1 MARKS
6 KNETTVTDEEVAP
19 EVASA
24 PVKEKKSKKEKKDKK
39 EKKEKKEKK
48 DKDKKS
54 KKEKKDKKKSKAVE
68 EPAEAVPESTPSD
81 EVETE
86 PVAEDAAPTE
96 EAPTVVAQLQT
107 STDEAVTAALEAA
120 SSHASAMKN
129 LVSTLRALQRALT
142 KERRETSKVLVKAVK
157 TSSKRKRKKGGNP
170 GGFNKPVPLSEPL
183 CDFLGV
189 DHGTEKPRTE
199 VTRALVA
206 YIKEKELQNPEE
218 RKQVLPDAKLKS
230 LLNCGDDDK
239 VTFFN
244 LQSYMKYHFL
254 KRDPET
260 NEVLPYSPATSS

>member
-6 KNETTVTDEEVAP
+6 KKETTVTEEEVVDPAP
-19 EVASA
+19 K
-24 PVKEKKSKKEKKDKK
+24 KEKKSKKDK
-39 EKKEKKEKK
+39 
-48 DKDKKS
+48 KDKKS
-54 KKEKKDKKKSKAVE
+54 KKEKKAKKEKSVVE
-68 EPAEAVPESTPSD
+68 EEAVPAPAPV
-81 EVETE
+81 VEE
-86 PVAEDAAPTE
+86 AEDVASNEDAPSNE
-96 EAPTVVAQLQT
+96 EASPNDDAPSVVDQLQVN
-107 STDEAVTAALEAA
+107 TDEALALALESANTQYN
-120 SSHASAMKN
+120 AMKN
-129 LVSTLRALQRALT
+129 LVSTLRTLQRALT
-142 KERRETSKVLVKAVK
+142 KERREGVKALAKAFK

-189 DHGTEKPRTE
+189 EHGTEKPRTE

-218 RKQVLPDAKLKS
+218 KKQVIPDAKLKS

-260 NEVLPYSPATSS
+260 NAVLPYTPAS